1 MKDYVW
7 TATIDLTHHQMN
19 MTLLPVILGHEPGG
33 GSTRTVVHFAQEV
46 SSGKFCKYDLGRRL
60 NMAKYGQ
67 PKPPEYR

>member
-1 MKDYVW
+1 MKWDS
-7 TATIDLTHHQMN
+7 ILTHHQMN

-46 SSGKFCKYDLGRRL
+46 NSGKFCKYDLGRRL

-67 PKPPEYR
+67 PQPPEYR